1 MLCLSHGSITKK
13 PALRNL
19 WHQQDIIVHALATE
33 FAGSLNWQ
41 RAKLQFLDNSVCV
54 GLTFQQDDCWN
65 GRHVRSERVNANR
78 TPVHVE
84 PDVASRD
91 RLVGNWRT
99 DCLGK

>member
-41 RAKLQFLDNSVCV
+41 RAKLQFL
-54 GLTFQQDDCWN
+54 GQL
-65 GRHVRSERVNANR
+65 
-78 TPVHVE
+78 
-84 PDVASRD
+84 
-91 RLVGNWRT
+91 
-99 DCLGK
+99 CLRGTNVPTG